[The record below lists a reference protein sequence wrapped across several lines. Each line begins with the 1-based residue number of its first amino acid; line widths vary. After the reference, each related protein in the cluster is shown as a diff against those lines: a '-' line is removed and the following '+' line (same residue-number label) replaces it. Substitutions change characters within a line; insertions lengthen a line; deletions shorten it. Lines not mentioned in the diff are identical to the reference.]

1 MWQLR
6 PSSSGSEVID
16 LDPYSPPT
24 AAWPAAPNSETWS
37 NKRRRQ
43 EEPGP
48 SSAHLSQSPS
58 ELDKQRQESVA
69 TALQLYANPQ
79 EAGHHRQPLHSL
91 PYREYG
97 HVLPALKVGPLRGL
111 WSASRWSSVD
121 AGSRHSSPS
130 IDQVKQ
136 YNSKRSRFSSL
147 NHQKALRR
155 SHAFHGLQ
163 QRCGDTIHFYTRS
176 HLPNLTPCVEV
187 FVLYVQALRPS
198 RAPPIRCRLCH
209 CRRIKQLMQ
218 YPPFSSPPIKG
229 FVQKAF
235 PHIKYS
241 NTYLA
246 HSLQIRAT
254 TFR

>member
-1 MWQLR
+1 MLLQVR
-6 PSSSGSEVID
+6 SSVGVSFRGTSREPQG
-16 LDPYSPPT
+16 LTKQQT
-24 AAWPAAPNSETWS
+24 AKAGTLHTFP
-37 NKRRRQ
+37 RCC
-43 EEPGP
+43 
-48 SSAHLSQSPS
+48 SSAV
-58 ELDKQRQESVA
+58 R
-69 TALQLYANPQ
+69 
-79 EAGHHRQPLHSL
+79 
-91 PYREYG
+91 
-97 HVLPALKVGPLRGL
+97 VLKF
-111 WSASRWSSVD
+111 
-121 AGSRHSSPS
+121 
-130 IDQVKQ
+130 KQ
-136 YNSKRSRFSSL
+136 YNSKRDSL
-147 NHQKALRR
+147 NQKALRR

-163 QRCGDTIHFYTRS
+163 QKCGDTIHFYTHS
-176 HLPNLTPCVEV
+176 HLPNLTPCLEV
-187 FVLYVQALRPS
+187 IVLYVQALRPS

>member
-1 MWQLR
+1 MHSHSQATLTCKLTLMKNMTIATKASENLFSDKNGKADVDAQATAPCHWRICYVLQAQETA
-6 PSSSGSEVID
+6 SSF
-16 LDPYSPPT
+16 
-24 AAWPAAPNSETWS
+24 
-37 NKRRRQ
+37 
-43 EEPGP
+43 
-48 SSAHLSQSPS
+48 LSQTWQG
-58 ELDKQRQESVA
+58 KR
-69 TALQLYANPQ
+69 
-79 EAGHHRQPLHSL
+79 
-91 PYREYG
+91 
-97 HVLPALKVGPLRGL
+97 
-111 WSASRWSSVD
+111 
-121 AGSRHSSPS
+121 
-130 IDQVKQ
+130 VKQ

-147 NHQKALRR
+147 NQKALRR

-163 QRCGDTIHFYTRS
+163 QRCGDTIHFYTHS
-176 HLPNLTPCVEV
+176 HLPNLTPSLEV

-218 YPPFSSPPIKG
+218 YPPFSIPPIKG